1 MSSAYRTCT
10 FWCCLLLVSYSITVG
25 LGRPES
31 DGYNPPSL
39 DTTLFLTYLESNGAQ
54 TGLAPF
60 CSLET
65 AACIAS
71 YVELAKIA
79 QEHCHFINTTLKTN
93 PMSCRSEIERIGR
106 LLEDFSKRWLWSRSP
121 LAMKL
126 GLSGRLMKLLYDH
139 LRVCLHSVP
148 LKAQSH
154 PGSAAFLQKTGL
166 NSPNCMSF
174 LQTCLKKTQESA
186 ISVIQAYTDDLRE
199 DNDPVLPYT
208 YDYCCMVLS
217 HSALMLLRLAAM
229 RVSGV
234 GESPNSHS
242 VNWGNGSTSDWEMD
256 QMTARRYCGQA
267 LSALTKSDRSA
278 NRFSCDMADHLG
290 TIAREIGLPASGW
303 ADGSGD
309 STWTPLPRPQP

>member
-1 MSSAYRTCT
+1 
-10 FWCCLLLVSYSITVG
+10 
-25 LGRPES
+25 
-31 DGYNPPSL
+31 
-39 DTTLFLTYLESNGAQ
+39 
-54 TGLAPF
+54 
-60 CSLET
+60 
-65 AACIAS
+65 
-71 YVELAKIA
+71 
-79 QEHCHFINTTLKTN
+79 
-93 PMSCRSEIERIGR
+93 
-106 LLEDFSKRWLWSRSP
+106 
-121 LAMKL
+121 
-126 GLSGRLMKLLYDH
+126 MKLLYDH

-154 PGSAAFLQKTGL
+154 ANSSAFLLKVGL
-166 NSPNCMSF
+166 GNASCIPF

-234 GESPNSHS
+234 GESPSS
-242 VNWGNGSTSDWEMD
+242 EASNWANTIGQDWEMD

-267 LSALTKSDRSA
+267 LSALTRSDRSA
-278 NRFSCDMADHLG
+278 NRFSCDMAEHLG

-303 ADGSGD
+303 MQDKPVVG
-309 STWTPLPRPQP
+309 WTPIPPPQP